1 MNMYIRK
8 ETAFKRI
15 TKWSDTFWEEK
26 NMGVTPERMTPK
38 VKKSKYKYIRKETV
52 NRYPQM
58 GVTPRTVSEEKNM
71 DVTLEGGDTK
81 RTL

>member
-1 MNMYIRK
+1 MIRFGRK
-8 ETAFKRI
+8 KKHECHPRKDD
-15 TKWSDTFWEEK
+15 TKS
-26 NMGVTPERMTPK
+26 
-38 VKKSKYKYIRKETV
+38 KKSKYKYIRKETV